1 MLWSFMG
8 AKSPNQAPAGLDD
21 LGLRPSRLLA
31 AVVAGAGVPAATAWG
46 TGGSPMLIGAVAAA
60 GATTAGAILWAG
72 FRYLHTTLVQPLQQM
87 ATAMDDLRTRGRA
100 PRLIEA
106 GAPLLHPMVRRF
118 NQACQSIEQREQLSQ
133 ANLMSVEVAFDR
145 VHSVL
150 QSLREGVIVVDV
162 NGRVVMANRSA
173 RQVVHAEVGPIEG
186 RQLVELVDGELQQA
200 VRTGM
205 ARISA
210 AEAEE
215 IRSTDIGNGNRIFDL
230 DIVQVQS
237 TRPDHDFGK
246 VVVLVDVTKNHEVNK
261 LKDELLSSISHEL
274 RTPLT
279 NMCSSSEIL
288 TTMDPSQEA
297 DWRDFVGIL
306 ASESH
311 RLKGLV
317 DDVMLYSQI
326 ETGRTVWHRQ
336 PTDLVALVKEAAA
349 KAQPTCERAGL
360 TLNVH
365 TDGTAVATID
375 RDRIGQVLARVLDN
389 AVKFTPRGGSV
400 LLQVTAHD
408 DMVEVAVA
416 DSGPGIA
423 PEHRQRVFERFSQIG
438 DVMTDKPKGAG
449 LGLAICQRTV
459 DAMGGTMWCEDS
471 PLGGAQFRFV
481 LPGAN
486 AVVAAS

>member
-1 MLWSFMG
+1 MG
-8 AKSPNQAPAGLDD
+8 EKSPKQTRAGLDD
-21 LGLRPSRLLA
+21 LGVRKSRLLA
-31 AVVAGAGVPAATAWG
+31 AVAVGAGLPAAMAWG
-46 TGGSPMLIGAVAAA
+46 TGATPAMIGAVAAA
-60 GATTAGAILWAG
+60 GTVSAGAILLAG
-72 FRYLHTTLVQPLQQM
+72 FRYLHGTLVQPLQLM

-100 PRLIEA
+100 PRLVEA
-106 GAPLLHPMVRRF
+106 GAPLLHPMLRRF

-150 QSLREGVIVVDV
+150 QSLREGVLVVDV
-162 NGRVVMANRSA
+162 NGRVVLANRSA
-173 RQVVHAEVGPIEG
+173 RQVVHADVGPIEG
-186 RQLVELVDGELQQA
+186 RPLVDLVEGDLQQA

-205 ARISA
+205 ERISA

-215 IRSTDIGNGNRIFDL
+215 IRSTDIANGKRIFDL
-230 DIVQVQS
+230 NIVQVQS

-261 LKDELLSSISHEL
+261 LKDDLLSSISHEL

-297 DWRDFVGIL
+297 DWREFVGIL
-306 ASESH
+306 ATESH
-311 RLKGLV
+311 RLKDLV

-326 ETGRTVWHRQ
+326 ETGRTEWRRD
-336 PTDLVALVKEAAA
+336 PTDVAALVTRSMA
-349 KAQPTCERAGL
+349 KARPACERAGL
-360 TLNVH
+360 GLTVSA
-365 TDGTAVATID
+365 DGRAIATID
-375 RDRIGQVLARVLDN
+375 GERIAEVLARVLDN

-400 LLQVTAHD
+400 QVQVTAHD
-408 DMVEVAVA
+408 DLIEVAIA

-449 LGLAICQRTV
+449 LGLAICQRIV

-481 LPGAN
+481 LP
-486 AVVAAS
+486 AATPAPTAA